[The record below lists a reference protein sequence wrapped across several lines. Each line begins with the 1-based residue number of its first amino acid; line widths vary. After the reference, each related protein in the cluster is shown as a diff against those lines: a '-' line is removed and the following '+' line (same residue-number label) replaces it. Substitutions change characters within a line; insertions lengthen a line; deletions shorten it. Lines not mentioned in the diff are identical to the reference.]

1 MIGRDHVVALILVV
15 SLTSA
20 SAAAA
25 DQVPQHLAFAEQ
37 LFDQLLPE
45 NNAYG
50 HPTDVRLK
58 NGSYPAF
65 NHSVCSTFLVAL
77 LKKADHYSDDVL
89 QDWFKRPS
97 IDTITAADI
106 YTAFAAG
113 RGAAPVV
120 AIGDVQPGDLVTLS
134 YIAPEAVAG
143 AEEVDDPQS
152 RNGSGH
158 APTGHLM
165 IIDALPVKEE
175 DKDSSSGYL
184 GHSYDVSVLDCSR
197 FPHGHGDSRT
207 AAGAAPTGL
216 GRGTIRLL
224 TGDHDQI
231 IGYTWTTLH
240 TSIIYL
246 SDRHPLKVVR
256 LTLDSHP

>member
-1 MIGRDHVVALILVV
+1 MTWRDHLVALALAA
-15 SLTSA
+15 SLSA
-20 SAAAA
+20 STAAAA
-25 DQVPQHLAFAEQ
+25 DQVPQHLAFA
-37 LFDQLLPE
+37 DQLLDQLPPE

-65 NHSVCSTFLVAL
+65 NHSVCSTFLVAI

-120 AIGDVQPGDLVTLS
+120 GIGDVLPGDLVTIS
-134 YIAPEAVAG
+134 YLPPAAAAG
-143 AEEVDDPQS
+143 AEEVDDPLS
-152 RNGSGH
+152 RNGSVR
-158 APTGHLM
+158 APTGHVM

-184 GHSYDVSVLDCSR
+184 GHSYDVSVVDCSH